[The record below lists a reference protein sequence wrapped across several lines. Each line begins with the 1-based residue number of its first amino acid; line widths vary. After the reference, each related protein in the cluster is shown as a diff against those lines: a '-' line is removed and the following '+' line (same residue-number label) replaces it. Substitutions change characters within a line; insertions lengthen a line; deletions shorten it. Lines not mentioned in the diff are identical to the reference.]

1 MIAQLF
7 LSVLLGL
14 TGLYAWVAARRSP
27 QISAL
32 VAAAAAAGL
41 YFVWLPAHATWIAE
55 AVGIGRGVDL
65 ILYVWVVISLL
76 AILNLHLTLRAQLEL
91 ITVLN
96 RRLAIAEAERSML
109 VSGQANIGGGDVG
122 PVNFGGSVSEL

>member
-14 TGLYAWVAARRSP
+14 TGLYAWVASRRSP

-76 AILNLHLTLRAQLEL
+76 AILNLHLTLRAQLEF
-91 ITVLN
+91 ITVLT
-96 RRLAIAEAERSML
+96 RRIAIAEAERSDP
-109 VSGQANIGGGDVG
+109 VQGPRQADDGDGGRTEFDSG
-122 PVNFGGSVSEL
+122 VNAP

>member
-32 VAAAAAAGL
+32 VAAAAAAGM

-91 ITVLN
+91 ITVLT
-96 RRLAIAEAERSML
+96 RRIAIAEAEFSQRGSEAGRSD
-109 VSGQANIGGGDVG
+109 IGDVG
-122 PVNFGGSVSEL
+122 PNTPDVRIVDT

>member
-109 VSGQANIGGGDVG
+109 VSGQANTGGGDVG